1 MTHPSS
7 IDQLLHVDPSP
18 RALKW
23 TRVLVVLGTAAAVT
37 AAVSAAL
44 QWPSFIAGLDL
55 VGAGF
60 FAGVAIYFVVYLR
73 RVSDWVDRMP
83 LQA

>member
-1 MTHPSS
+1 MHPAS
-7 IDQLLHVDPSP
+7 IGQLLHVDPSP

-23 TRVLVVLGTAAAVT
+23 MRVLVVTCTAAAVT

-60 FAGVAIYFVVYLR
+60 LAAFAIYYAAYLWR
-73 RVSDWVDRMP
+73 IGERVARMP
-83 LQA
+83 LRA